1 MLTFFIILSILLSV
15 GLIISFILNKR
26 LIQKT
31 EFYENTIN
39 DFYSSVSIVLHTMR
53 TIDEKKMFETD
64 DEVGELFSQ
73 LVDILSMLRP
83 LLYGMED
90 NEKKEN

>member
-73 LVDILSMLRP
+73 LVDILSVLRP